1 MVQIANATLAN
12 IRANR
17 QDRRA
22 QEMQERDIFERQR
35 RDRGVA
41 ANAEQ
46 YGEQA
51 YAPTVTGQMQG
62 IEQRGVAFD
71 NAQEDRTRDMRSQA
85 MRNALALS
93 ARMGQN
99 GVPPAQQAERAGR
112 YLSDLGY
119 DEQTVGRATQAI
131 STGEMAAD
139 EALSAL
145 FQEEQAQPQYSNPM
159 EVDVG
164 GQRAYVREVV
174 QPDGSRGFV
183 DMQGNPVDNFAPTRA
198 QPRASRGPE
207 TWMPLDP
214 NSERAQALGVTRPGY
229 QVSSRGNVREVI
241 ADGDGGGGQ
250 VAAGKERLDAT
261 VREAANLYARLD
273 AQGGVPS
280 EQRGAGSNAM
290 NALARGIPG
299 ADTVLGALG
308 DENANIALRVGA
320 LQADLLN
327 GIRQATGMSARAMDS
342 DRELQFYLQTATQ
355 PQRDI
360 MANYGALYAIDRRY
374 GLGGAVESVIPP
386 EDFEEVQRRAATLIE
401 EAPQGAGRQGG
412 ATLIEEAP
420 QGAGRQGGGQQ
431 DAQQPLGTPIERA
444 EALGYTMTQV
454 RQAAQE
460 EGLTMDE
467 VIAELEEL
475 EELQGLQGFQGG

>member
-35 RDRGVA
+35 RDRGIA

-62 IEQRGVAFD
+62 IEQRGVAFG

-145 FQEEQAQPQYSNPM
+145 FQEEHAQPQYSNPM

-198 QPRASRGPE
+198 QPGASGSSRGPE

-241 ADGDGGGGQ
+241 ADGDAGGGQ
-250 VAAGKERLDAT
+250 VTAGKERLDAT

-280 EQRGAGSNAM
+280 ERRGARSNAM

-308 DENANIALRVGA
+308 DENANLALRVGA

-374 GLGGAVESVIPP
+374 GLGSAVEDVIPP
-386 EDFEEVQRRAATLIE
+386 EDFEEIQRRAATLM
-401 EAPQGAGRQGG
+401 
-412 ATLIEEAP
+412 EEAP

-431 DAQQPLGTPIERA
+431 DAQQPLGTPLERA

-475 EELQGLQGFQGG
+475 QGG

>member
-22 QEMQERDIFERQR
+22 QEMQERDMFERER
-35 RDRGVA
+35 RDRGIEANVA
-41 ANAEQ
+41 E
-46 YGEQA
+46 YGDQA

-62 IEQRGVAFD
+62 IEQRGVAFENQQD
-71 NAQEDRTRDMRSQA
+71 DRTRDLRSQA
-85 MRNALALS
+85 MRNALSLS
-93 ARMGQN
+93 TRMSQN

-119 DEQTVGRATQAI
+119 DEETIGRATQAI
-131 STGEMAAD
+131 GSGEMAAD

-145 FQEEQAQPQYSNPM
+145 FQEEQPQAQYTNPM
-159 EVDVG
+159 EVEIG

-174 QPDGSRGFV
+174 QPDGTRGFV
-183 DMQGNPVDNFAPTRA
+183 DMQGNPVEDFAPIA
-198 QPRASRGPE
+198 PPPRSRGSGPE
-207 TWMPLDP
+207 TWSPLDP
-214 NSERAQALGVTRPGY
+214 NSPRAQALGIDRTGY
-229 QVSSRGNVREVI
+229 LESNRGNIRE
-241 ADGDGGGGQ
+241 ARGMDEGEGGQ
-250 VAAGKERLDAT
+250 AAEGKERLDAT

-273 AQGGVPS
+273 QQGGVPS
-280 EQRGAGSNAM
+280 EDRGAISNAI
-290 NALARGIPG
+290 NAVARGTPG

-308 DENANIALRVGA
+308 DENANIALRIGA

-374 GLGGAVESVIPP
+374 GLGGAVEDVIPP
-386 EDFEEVQRRAATLIE
+386 EDFEEVQRRAATLME
-401 EAPQGAGRQGG
+401 EAPEGNAPPNGR
-412 ATLIEEAP
+412 
-420 QGAGRQGGGQQ
+420 GQQ
-431 DAQQPLGTPIERA
+431 DAPEQPQGTPRERA
-444 EALGYTMTQV
+444 EALGYTMMQV

-460 EGLTMDE
+460 EGMSMDE
-467 VIAELEEL
+467 VIAELER
-475 EELQGLQGFQGG
+475 LQGG

>member
-35 RDRGVA
+35 RDRGIA

-62 IEQRGVAFD
+62 IEQRGVSFD

-139 EALSAL
+139 ETLSAL

-183 DMQGNPVDNFAPTRA
+183 DMRGNPVDNFAPTRA
-198 QPRASRGPE
+198 QPSASGSGPE

-214 NSERAQALGVTRPGY
+214 NSERGQALGVTRPGY
-229 QVSSRGNVREVI
+229 QVSSRGNVREV
-241 ADGDGGGGQ
+241 
-250 VAAGKERLDAT
+250 VAEVDDPLAEGKERLDAT

-273 AQGGVPS
+273 VQGGVPS
-280 EQRGAGSNAM
+280 EQRGARSNAG

-299 ADTVLGALG
+299 ADTVLGAFG
-308 DENANIALRVGA
+308 NENANLSLRVGA

-355 PQRDI
+355 PQRDV

-374 GLGGAVESVIPP
+374 GLGGAVEDVIPP
-386 EDFEEVQRRAATLIE
+386 EDFEEVQRRAATLM
-401 EAPQGAGRQGG
+401 
-412 ATLIEEAP
+412 EEAP

-431 DAQQPLGTPIERA
+431 DAQQPLGTPLERA

-467 VIAELEEL
+467 VIAELEA
-475 EELQGLQGFQGG
+475 LQGG